1 MPKHIP
7 NNEPKFHIVVIL
19 LGVGK
24 STKELLT
31 IFNILL
37 FFIKE

>member
-1 MPKHIP
+1 M
-7 NNEPKFHIVVIL
+7 VLIL

-24 STKELLT
+24 SIKELLT